1 MSSNVV
7 SGERPERGRGDLV
20 RDMSSFPI
28 CSKKKGVGNMI
39 GGLTLIR
46 TVNSLFNYG
55 MRSFF
60 AFNLISL
67 RSKSVH

>member
-28 CSKKKGVGNMI
+28 CSKKKGVGN
-39 GGLTLIR
+39 GEHDRGTYLYTYGKFTFQIR
-46 TVNSLFNYG
+46 NAVLFLL
-55 MRSFF
+55 ST
-60 AFNLISL
+60 
-67 RSKSVH
+67 